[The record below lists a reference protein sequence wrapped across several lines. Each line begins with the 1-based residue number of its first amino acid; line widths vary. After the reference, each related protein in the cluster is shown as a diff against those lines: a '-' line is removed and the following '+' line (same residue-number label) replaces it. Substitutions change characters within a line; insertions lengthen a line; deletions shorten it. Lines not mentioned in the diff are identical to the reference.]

1 MSTNDLAQRRKYNV
15 RLYAA
20 GGGGTNIAST
30 VEQYRAANEIGFG
43 NLDITYIDTSRSNL
57 SKHIPN
63 DACYLIDGLDGSG
76 KIRSENYQAITKVA
90 RDILQQHKPGD
101 LNIILSTGAGGSGS
115 VIGPVLT
122 GELLSRECP
131 TVVLCV
137 GSSQTR
143 LDTENSLKTLKSYE
157 ALAKKYEVPV
167 VLHYQQNGASK
178 PRSKVDQEVRDV
190 IVSLCALFSGENHE
204 LDSRDL
210 FNFLRFDRTTSFGA
224 QVALLQLRDVSD
236 ESIDIPGN
244 IISVATLAS
253 GPDDQVELSQRPE
266 YQCVGF
272 MPEGID
278 SELLALSPVHFIT
291 CDGMLGTIAQDLSKI
306 LSEMDTQQ
314 RARIDNGGIL
324 GERDKAT
331 DHGVVL

>member
-1 MSTNDLAQRRKYNV
+1 MNTNELAQRRKYDV
-15 RLYAA
+15 RVYAA

-30 VEQYRAANEIGFG
+30 VEKFRNKNEPGFG

-57 SKHIPN
+57 SKHIPSE
-63 DACYLIDGLDGSG
+63 ACYLIDGLDGSG
-76 KIRSENYQAITKVA
+76 KIRSENYQQIAKVG
-90 RDILQQHKPGD
+90 RDILQQHRPGD
-101 LNIILSTGAGGSGS
+101 LNIVLSTGAGGSGS
-115 VIGPVLT
+115 VIAPILT

-131 TVVLCV
+131 TIVICV

-157 ALAKKYEVPV
+157 ALAKKHEVPV
-167 VLHYQQNGASK
+167 VLHYLQNSGTT
-178 PRSKVDQEVRDV
+178 PRSKVDVEVHDL
-190 IVSLCALFSGENHE
+190 IISLCALFSGENHE

-224 QVALLQLRDVSD
+224 QVAMLQTRDVAD
-236 ESIDIPGN
+236 TTTVPGN

-278 SELLALSPVHFIT
+278 NSLLELSPLHFIT
-291 CDGMLGTIAQDLSKI
+291 TDGLLVNIANDLEKI
-306 LSEMDTQQ
+306 LSDMATQQ
-314 RARIDNGGIL
+314 RARIGNEGIL
-324 GERDKAT
+324 SERDKTT
-331 DHGVVL
+331 DIGVVL